1 VANYYRAADAY
12 LHAAKADTFP
22 SVVLEALACGTPVVA
37 TAVGGIPEQVRLGE
51 TGELTPGGDA
61 QAMGEAVVRLLNDET
76 MRRRMGERAADDA
89 AARFSLDRQ
98 VRAYL
103 DWFACIV
110 ECERSTRAIGSSHEF
125 KRRAA

>member
-1 VANYYRAADAY
+1 
-12 LHAAKADTFP
+12 
-22 SVVLEALACGTPVVA
+22 
-37 TAVGGIPEQVRLGE
+37 
-51 TGELTPGGDA
+51 
-61 QAMGEAVVRLLNDET
+61 MGEAIVRLLGDET

-110 ECERSTRAIGSSHEF
+110 ERERSTRPIVATQTSR
-125 KRRAA
+125 RRAA